1 MIFDEFDDFPVKTAW
16 CGLARPGVVWHSLA
30 QGVKQK
36 PLKGANNALNDAA
49 GCWLQLLAAGA
60 VAAAVASP
68 IIAQFGLFF
77 RGVLKLVSRGGLK
90 LGSVF

>member
-1 MIFDEFDDFPVKTAW
+1 MM
-16 CGLARPGVVWHSLA
+16 LL
-30 QGVKQK
+30 
-36 PLKGANNALNDAA
+36 AA

-77 RGVLKLVSRGGLK
+77 RGVLKLASRGGPKIRKRGLPRGRSENRK
-90 LGSVF
+90 FCSAS